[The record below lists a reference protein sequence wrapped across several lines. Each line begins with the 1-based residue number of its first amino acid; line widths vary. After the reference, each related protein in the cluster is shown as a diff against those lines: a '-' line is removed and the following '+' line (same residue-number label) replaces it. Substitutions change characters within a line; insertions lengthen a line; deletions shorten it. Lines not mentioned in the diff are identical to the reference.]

1 MATFNKNISETTVSG
16 FLKGKSLKSSTKNFL
31 TKCAKGEINSELLT
45 SFKSCVSAAKSIDT
59 MYAMVGVIILA
70 IKNKNKNEE
79 MRVAFQSAKSE
90 IGRFFRL
97 LYAGNGQKIY
107 SYLNNASAGIWF
119 WAFAQKLLT
128 DAAENMDE
136 TDETDK
142 KHKGVVGRVYNKIK
156 SIRKGTPPNLTYKW
170 FKLFDSKV
178 NSIRMSSKAT
188 RKLFSKSLENLKGLI
203 LAVCSGL
210 EGVLEQPNLRK
221 RDVDSDAQMHE
232 GTILRWLAS
241 PNISFTGLKI
251 PASLRNRII
260 VEICRHDE
268 PKWEKLSVGLS
279 LIAETEKY
287 SLYFRGKSFDD
298 AVKDKSS
305 KEPLV
310 FIVKLLVDEEI
321 VKSDEYD
328 IAAAIFDEFSK
339 RNLLI
344 IPKKTQKRIT
354 KNI

>member
-1 MATFNKNISETTVSG
+1 MATFNKNISETIVSG

-70 IKNKNKNEE
+70 IKNKNKDEE
-79 MRVAFQSAKSE
+79 MQVTFRKAKPAM
-90 IGRFFRL
+90 GQFFRL

-107 SYLNNASAGIWF
+107 SYLNNASAGGWFVDFVIWF
-119 WAFAQKLLT
+119 QTK
-128 DAAENMDE
+128 NMNN

-142 KHKGVVGRVYNKIK
+142 KRKGVVGRVYNKIK
-156 SIRKGTPPNLTYKW
+156 SIKTGKRPSEIQFYNKIK
-170 FKLFDSKV
+170 
-178 NSIRMSSKAT
+178 SIRMSSKAT

-232 GTILRWLAS
+232 GNILRWLAS

-268 PKWEKLSVGLS
+268 PKWKKLSVGLS
-279 LIAETEKY
+279 SIAKAEKY

-298 AVKDKSS
+298 AVKDES
-305 KEPLV
+305 KGPLV

-344 IPKKTQKRIT
+344 IPEKLRKELQK
-354 KNI
+354 ND